1 MPDGGEAVDERPSA
15 ATLLGWKMGEDP
27 RMGRVTWR
35 GLVGI
40 GPAESL
46 PRAPAALSMINWA
59 QTGPAQRIG
68 VGVHT
73 PSLAPA
79 HPSMIG

>member
-1 MPDGGEAVDERPSA
+1 
-15 ATLLGWKMGEDP
+15 
-27 RMGRVTWR
+27 MGRVDLATMVSVSA
-35 GLVGI
+35 LLS
-40 GPAESL
+40 PC
-46 PRAPAALSMINWA
+46 RAPAALSMINWA

-68 VGVHT
+68 VGVAT